1 MFIRLFRT
9 SQPMLA
15 FLLLIPVM
23 VAAFC
28 SYNYHFTTVLPNGM
42 PFYDTVIALV
52 GDLPSGIRVLIVFIL
67 IYLQAIHLQFILN
80 RHEVLYK
87 ESWLPALMY
96 VFLATILPE
105 FQFFHPMLFINS
117 FLLLALDRI
126 FFLYKNDKP
135 LPLDFDTGFIIGIA
149 SLFYLPLLIFI
160 LFFGAALILLRP
172 FSWRDWATGIIGV
185 FLPLFFAFCF
195 YFLNDKFML
204 LYEKLAL
211 SGIKSPK
218 NFDEIFKKQYF
229 YALAVPA
236 VISLLGLLRQFI
248 NFYKNVTRTRLN
260 QLVIV
265 MFAVTALLAAVFAET
280 IQLYRFMI
288 LAIPAAVWAGYYL
301 LSLKKLFIAEAF
313 FILLLTGWVYSNFS
327 T

>member
-15 FLLLIPVM
+15 FLLMVPVL
-23 VAAFC
+23 VAAYS
-28 SYNYHFTTVLPNGM
+28 SYHYHFATVQPNGM
-42 PFYDTVIALV
+42 PFYDAVIAVL
-52 GDLPSGIRVLIVFIL
+52 GKAPSWVRLTISLIL

-87 ESWLPALMY
+87 ESWVPALMY
-96 VFLATILPE
+96 IFLATLLPE
-105 FQFFHPMLFINS
+105 FQWFHPMLFINS

-185 FLPLFFAFCF
+185 FLPLFFAFCY
-195 YFLNDKFML
+195 YFLNDRFML

-218 NFDEIFKKQYF
+218 NLNEIFKGQYI
-229 YALAVPA
+229 YSLAVPA
-236 VISLLGLLRQFI
+236 VISLLGLLKQFT

-260 QLVIV
+260 QLVIF
-265 MFAVTALLAAVFAET
+265 MFAITAALAAVFAET
-280 IQLYRFMI
+280 IQLFRFMI
-288 LAIPAAVWAGYYL
+288 LVIPAAVWSGYYL
-301 LSLKKLFIAEAF
+301 LSLKKIFIAELF
-313 FILLLTGWVYSNFS
+313 FLLLVAGWIYSNFS
-327 T
+327 L